1 MTGQCASY
9 FHRTGRFLPS
19 ACPKIAAA
27 PAEKNEQH
35 DDQNN
40 QRSIVHELSLSLIK
54 RNRVSSPPAPVLGR
68 VRSLRQA
75 SVAQFF
81 HGFLDLIDG
90 LIGDL
95 LDLAEF

>member
-19 ACPKIAAA
+19 ARPKIAAA

-54 RNRVSSPPAPVLGR
+54 TKPGFVAVHTGAWSS
-68 VRSLRQA
+68 SLAATRFSRA
-75 SVAQFF
+75 VFSR
-81 HGFLDLIDG
+81 LS
-90 LIGDL
+90 
-95 LDLAEF
+95 